1 MPRSSNY
8 HRAGNRH
15 TGTKHMQKVSTGF
28 VGNGD
33 CGWRWEI
40 KPPVL
45 KSWSVQKP
53 PPQQL
58 DIKFHDEEISIR
70 MPVAEWKD
78 LVNISSGQLI
88 NKRDI
93 KQELQIDGH
102 IFNIEWVEEKDLYPL
117 KQPDTMFVNEFLV
130 WCQKKRW
137 ARDEYE
143 KV

>member
-8 HRAGNRH
+8 RNTGIRH
-15 TGTKHMQKVSTGF
+15 TGTKH
-28 VGNGD
+28 
-33 CGWRWEI
+33 I
-40 KPPVL
+40 L
-45 KSWSVQKP
+45 KSWSSVQKS